1 MDDKELFS
9 RENTT
14 SPGGRLRVSPIK
26 GVGLNDWF
34 LIRERFC
41 IQTRCAPAACPH
53 AVLREVAIVL
63 EKGEVG
69 ERIGLRELWKAAAG
83 PPAASTAVIL
93 DRLMLMPVVALKL
106 GPGDGQWVVMRK
118 EPDVDYKR
126 LDSVVAAIVPPVI
139 AGTRVIS
146 KERLRALKLVAT
158 SDADRTLIELAALD
172 GLSLSGRSKLTGTN
186 RTATVAQRSNKER
199 ALHDAIELFGAYD
212 ALAAN
217 SALRDVEHAIGVTIS
232 EEDVEREVA
241 LLEQKAA
248 ALFSDCDSESTS
260 SSRGYDLEDDAYETE
275 VGTISAPS
283 KLRVRLRR
291 RALPARG
298 GRKAARR
305 SGSDNSGAEA
315 DSEEAEGGS
324 GGSDDGDFDDAFD
337 DSIDDDDDC
346 ARPSARARLRRR
358 RPLGQNS
365 PSSKKSSRR
374 RRSHSGSESDWED
387 DAGYDRE
394 DVDVE
399 LLEISRDVEASV
411 ASGVVPDLADF
422 DVPSSLT
429 KEEADLVNSVILS
442 DGLPTDHDEVP
453 VEIGEE
459 TLLDRAEAFIS
470 ETSLEYTAKVAS
482 DACDAASISPDADAS
497 TQMAPMLSTLD
508 AKLLVTRLVAYHRR
522 RNRRVAK
529 AKANVKETLGSKRWR
544 GRKRRGVLATYPD
557 IGDAYEQILVE
568 MGCGAAAQRDNGF
581 IVMDK
586 ARFMKKGTGF
596 ERATIELR
604 KRGYNVSVSTVKRL
618 GLASRSRSKN
628 SKSYYG
634 IVAVKCRRSVKRLG
648 KFNLDAHIRNS
659 KYACMH
665 FIRDRVSSGQVM
677 WVERDDKAK
686 VRMNSGE
693 CTSQLPMV
701 GGGERPMHDYM
712 DPSVSSTIYA
722 TTLRAAK
729 CADGVEENIA
739 ITKLD
744 KLER

>member
-26 GVGLNDWF
+26 GVALHDWF

-69 ERIGLRELWKAAAG
+69 ERIGLRELWKTAAG

-172 GLSLSGRSKLTGTN
+172 GLSRSERSKLLGTKDV
-186 RTATVAQRSNKER
+186 ATMAQRCNTER
-199 ALHDAIELFGAYD
+199 ALHDAVELFGAYD

-232 EEDVEREVA
+232 EEDVEHEVA
-241 LLEQKAA
+241 LLEHNAA

-260 SSRGYDLEDDAYETE
+260 SSRGCFSDIEDDASENE
-275 VGTISAPS
+275 GGTISAPS

-298 GRKAARR
+298 GRKVARR

-315 DSEEAEGGS
+315 DSEEAEGSS
-324 GGSDDGDFDDAFD
+324 GGSDDGDFDDA
-337 DSIDDDDDC
+337 SDDDDDC
-346 ARPSARARLRRR
+346 ARPSARARIRRR
-358 RPLGQNS
+358 RSLGPNS

-387 DAGYDRE
+387 YVGYDRE

-470 ETSLEYTAKVAS
+470 ATSLEYTAKVAR

-497 TQMAPMLSTLD
+497 TQMAPMLPTLD

-544 GRKRRGVLATYPD
+544 ARKGRGVLATYPD
-557 IGDAYEQILVE
+557 IGDAYEQVLVE
-568 MGCGAAAQRDNGF
+568 MGCGAAAQRDSNF
-581 IVMDK
+581 VVLDK
-586 ARFMKKGTGF
+586 ARHMKKGTGY

-604 KRGYNVSVSTVKRL
+604 KRGYNVSISTVRRL
-618 GLASRSRSKN
+618 GFATRSRSMN
-628 SKSYYG
+628 AKSYYG

-665 FIRDRVSSGQVM
+665 FIRDRVSSGHVM

-686 VRMNSGE
+686 VRVNSGE

-712 DPSVSSTIYA
+712 DPSVASTIYA

-739 ITKLD
+739 ITKLE